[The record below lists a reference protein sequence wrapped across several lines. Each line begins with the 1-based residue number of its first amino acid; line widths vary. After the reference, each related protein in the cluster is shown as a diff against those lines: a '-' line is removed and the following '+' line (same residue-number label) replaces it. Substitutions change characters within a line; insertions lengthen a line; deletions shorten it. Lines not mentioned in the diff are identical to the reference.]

1 MYVKAV
7 LGPMATT
14 TETAE
19 TAERVSENADRAQVD
34 PRAPRF
40 GQGVTSV
47 FTVAALALQ
56 EPALVFAIALILGVP
71 VLSGWRID
79 PYRVLWQQ
87 GVRSVIGPPPELE
100 AAAPHRFARLMGA
113 IVTGAGSVAIL
124 GGAPLV
130 GFGLVAVVA
139 VLALLGAT
147 TGFCLGCRLYG
158 QVRLVQRL
166 GFL

>member
-1 MYVKAV
+1 MYVRPLSVA
-7 LGPMATT
+7 MATT

-19 TAERVSENADRAQVD
+19 TAARVSENAEQAQVD

-47 FTVAALALQ
+47 FTVAAIALQ
-56 EPALVFAIALILGVP
+56 APALVYAIAVLLAVP

-79 PYRVLWQQ
+79 PYRVCWQR
-87 GVRSVIGPPPELE
+87 GVRSVVGPPPELE
-100 AAAPHRFARLMGA
+100 TAAPHRFARLMGA
-113 IVTGAGSVAIL
+113 LFTGAGALALL
-124 GGAPLV
+124 GGATLL
-130 GFGLVAVVA
+130 GFGLVAVVT
-139 VLALLGAT
+139 VLALLAAT

-166 GFL
+166 GVL